1 MKALGKIKLKAKEK
15 KVITE
20 LLQKG
25 SEKARTLTRCRIL
38 LLLDKGEHTGVI
50 QKALSVDSKTVT
62 NIWHK
67 YQENGLESA
76 IYEKARPGAPPIF
89 DGKLKAK
96 LTALACSTPPEGY
109 GKWSLRMLADRAV
122 ELEYVDSISHTEVGN
137 ILKKTMLSRT

>member
-1 MKALGKIKLKAKEK
+1 MKALGKIKLKTKEK
-15 KVITE
+15 KVITD

-38 LLLDKGEHTGVI
+38 LLLDKGEHSGAIV
-50 QKALSVDSKTVT
+50 KALSVDSKTVA

-67 YQENGLESA
+67 YQENGLEAA
-76 IYEKARPGAPPIF
+76 IYEKARSGAPTIF

-96 LTALACSTPPEGY
+96 LTTLACSKPPEGY

-122 ELEYVDSISHTEVGN
+122 ELEYTDSISHTEVGN
-137 ILKKTMLSRT
+137 ILKKTMLNRT